1 MMAPYG
7 RGSTDS
13 NLTLYPVDWPSCSA
27 RSVDTRSATET
38 ALIRRGCV
46 HTMLQCAP
54 EPLLTHSSRMY
65 WHTCVVLPQ
74 PVLPRTSVTGCSLI
88 VSRIWVRKAN
98 IGSSSRFLAAACS
111 SASVFWRSA
120 QSVLRSWQMESRL
133 AVARAP
139 SSMLAPSHGFQFC
152 CGGDQLTIPACC
164 GVLGGSRSS

>member
-1 MMAPYG
+1 MLLTTMTCDTPLSPPSIFLRSTPTVQNMMAPYG

-74 PVLPRTSVTGCSLI
+74 R
-88 VSRIWVRKAN
+88 
-98 IGSSSRFLAAACS
+98 
-111 SASVFWRSA
+111 
-120 QSVLRSWQMESRL
+120 
-133 AVARAP
+133 
-139 SSMLAPSHGFQFC
+139 H
-152 CGGDQLTIPACC
+152 
-164 GVLGGSRSS
+164 GVLVDGLQDLSAEGEYRQLLALLGGGLQLGVSLLALGPVCFEVPKEALTLNTFVPLYVKCKIGL